1 MHWNLQIWEKFQASS
16 YHNSLR
22 RIPKPKIFS
31 ISLLSPR
38 SIHLLEAI
46 LMKPQYRK
54 TEKNKKVARKNFLV
68 DTGRKLNVHKTFRT
82 RPGRL
87 LNDLCTSIN
96 VLHLPGCIY
105 RDNSKTSFVVDN
117 HNPQLPKSFLSKAF
131 AWSGHLTLNIRY

>member
-22 RIPKPKIFS
+22 RILPNQKSFR
-31 ISLLSPR
+31 SPYLALVQY
-38 SIHLLEAI
+38 IYW
-46 LMKPQYRK
+46 KPQYRK

-96 VLHLPGCIY
+96 VLHLRGCIY